1 MRSAQQGRV
10 TTRQLLE
17 RQGLRDVLQVDNAM
31 VGECAHKGGTS
42 MIDLCRVLLLFF
54 VFVLMPI
61 SLILSTPF
69 VLLWPRAKTDGSY
82 GRTVLRRY
90 GKIIQVLSHI
100 GNAIG

>member
-1 MRSAQQGRV
+1 
-10 TTRQLLE
+10 
-17 RQGLRDVLQVDNAM
+17 M

-61 SLILSTPF
+61 LLILSTPF
-69 VLLWPRAKTDGSY
+69 VLLWPRANTDGSY

-90 GKIIQVLSHI
+90 GKIIQALSHI